1 MMRMGRKNRH
11 LLRHIGEELRRENP
25 LLAAMLSDS
34 DEPAGREPHAENSNA
49 RNRAAANSA
58 RRRASYTPFIMF

>member
-1 MMRMGRKNRH
+1 MMRMGRKNRRN
-11 LLRHIGEELRRENP
+11 LRQIGQELRRENP

-34 DEPAGREPHAENSNA
+34 EDPAAKEPHPENGSA

-58 RRRASYTPFIMF
+58 RRDAPYTPFIMF

>member
-11 LLRHIGEELRRENP
+11 LLRQIGEELRRENP

-34 DEPAGREPHAENSNA
+34 AEPAAKEAHPENSDA
-49 RNRAAANSA
+49 RNRAAECSA
-58 RRRASYTPFIMF
+58 RRPYTPFIMF